1 VIFDPE
7 ADLILSA
14 DQAEGS
20 VHDFQI
26 YKDSVGSAVS
36 PDIQAKT
43 DSGYQGIAS
52 YHANSAVPCKKS
64 KNHPLSKEEKAF
76 NRQLSCER
84 VRIEH
89 INRQIK
95 IFKIM
100 SERYRNRRKRH
111 QLRMTLICAIR
122 NYEAHQNTS

>member
-1 VIFDPE
+1 MIFDPE
-7 ADLILSA
+7 ADLVLSA
-14 DQAEGS
+14 DQDEGS

-26 YKDSVGSAVS
+26 YKDSVGCAVS
-36 PDIQAKT
+36 PDVQIKT

-64 KNHPLSKEEKAF
+64 KNHPLSREEKAF
-76 NRQLSCER
+76 NRRLSRER

-111 QLRMTLICAIR
+111 LLRMIIICAIR
-122 NYEAHQNTS
+122 NYETRHNTS

>member
-1 VIFDPE
+1 VIFDPD
-7 ADLILSA
+7 ADLVLSA

-26 YKDSVGSAVS
+26 YKDSVGCAVS
-36 PDIQAKT
+36 PDVRAKT

-52 YHANSAVPCKKS
+52 YHANSELPYKKS
-64 KNHPLSKEEKAF
+64 KNHPLSKEEKTV
-76 NRQLSCER
+76 NRQLSRER
-84 VRIEH
+84 VRIEP

-122 NYEAHQNTS
+122 NYEAKHNTS